1 MSKINSIVN
10 VEISIASPAIDS
22 TSFDYLLLVGPK
34 PNASSTVIPAYYEVV
49 TAGTTGALEVVADGN
64 LTDADIEVEL
74 STVTGVSPDLS
85 VTEGDFVLF
94 HDAQIVPSP
103 NQPKSVA
110 VYSDLTEVTDAG
122 WVATG
127 NNADPIGVAARIA
140 FSQSPKPQKIFIAVQ
155 ENDVDNPTQLEPIET
170 TLNRALATDGW
181 YVICPAGIVSTEYE
195 KIAEWTEAQTKMF
208 AFTSLAIDPGFQV
221 KEFYRT
227 FWIFG
232 RENTAQLAENVPMA
246 NNFMHVA
253 WASRTLNYD
262 AGSETWAFKT
272 MAGVNPSSLTTQE
285 ERTIEEN
292 GGNFYTS
299 VANKNITRPGKVM
312 AGEWIDTIRFRD
324 WLQNDMQKRIYN
336 LFIVNPKIPYTN
348 AGIGLIEN
356 QMIASL
362 KSGQAVGGVAET
374 EYDTD
379 GNEVKGFTV
388 KVPKASELTEAQ
400 RASRVLT
407 GCKFT
412 ARLAG
417 AIHAVDIQGTLTN

>member
-1 MSKINSIVN
+1 MSGINSIVN

-22 TSFDYLLLVGPK
+22 TSFDYLLLIGPK
-34 PNASSTVIPAYYEVV
+34 PKSATITTPAFYEVV
-49 TAGTTGALEVVADGN
+49 TDATTGALKVVADGA
-64 LTDADIEVEL
+64 LTDADTEIEL
-74 STVTGVSPDLS
+74 ATVQAVSPELT
-85 VTEGDFVLF
+85 VKVGDFVLF
-94 HDAQIVPSP
+94 HDEESHPAPI
-103 NQPKSVA
+103 QPKPMA
-110 VYSDLTEVTDAG
+110 VYSDLTEVTDMG

-127 NNADPIGVAARIA
+127 DDADPIGVAARIA
-140 FSQSPKPQKIFIAVQ
+140 FSQSPRPKKIYIAVQ
-155 ENDVDNPTQLEPIET
+155 QEDAPGTLEALET
-170 TLNRALATDGW
+170 TLDRALAMDGW
-181 YVICPAGIVSTEYE
+181 YVVCPAGIESTEYE
-195 KIAEWTEAQTKMF
+195 KIAEWTEAQTKLF
-208 AFTSLAIDPGFQV
+208 AFTSLDIDPGFQV

-227 FWIFG
+227 FWMFG
-232 RENTAQLAENVPMA
+232 KENTAQLVDEVPMA
-246 NNFMHVA
+246 NHYMHVA
-253 WASRTLNYD
+253 WAARTLHYD

-272 MAGVNPSSLTTQE
+272 MAGVNPSNLTTQE
-285 ERTIEEN
+285 EKSIEDN

-348 AGIGLIEN
+348 AGISLIEN

-362 KSGQAVGGVAET
+362 KAGQAIGGVAGT
-374 EYDTD
+374 EYDID
-379 GNEVKGFTV
+379 GNEVRGFSV
-388 KVPKASELTEAQ
+388 KVPNASELTEAQ

>member
-1 MSKINSIVN
+1 MSGINSIVN

-34 PNASSTVIPAYYEVV
+34 PKSATTTIPAYYEVV
-49 TAGTTGALEVVADGN
+49 GTGTLGALEVVADGA
-64 LTDADIEVEL
+64 LADATTEIELGAVMA
-74 STVTGVSPDLS
+74 VSPTLA
-85 VTEGDFVLF
+85 VTVGEFVLF
-94 HDAQIVPSP
+94 HAAQAIPSP
-103 NQPKSVA
+103 IQPEPIA
-110 VYSDLTEVTDAG
+110 VYSDLTEVADMG
-122 WVATG
+122 WVTTG
-127 NNADPIGVAARIA
+127 NDADPIGVAARIA
-140 FSQSPKPQKIFIAVQ
+140 FSQSPKPKNIYIAVQ
-155 ENDVDNPTQLEPIET
+155 QDSTSVPGALESIED
-170 TLNRALATDGW
+170 TLNRALSMDGW
-181 YVICPAGIVSTEYE
+181 YVICPAGIESTEYE
-195 KIAEWTEAQTKMF
+195 AIAAWTEAQTKLF
-208 AFTSLAIDPGFQV
+208 TFTSLAVDPGFQID
-221 KEFYRT
+221 EYYRT

-232 RENTAQLAENVPMA
+232 RENTAQLAEKVPEA
-246 NNFMHVA
+246 NKYMHVA
-253 WASRTLNYD
+253 WAAKTLNHD

-272 MAGVNPSSLTTQE
+272 MAGVNPSNLTTQE
-285 ERTIEEN
+285 EKTIEDN

-336 LFIVNPKIPYTN
+336 LFIVNPKIPYTD
-348 AGIGLIEN
+348 AGIGLVEN

-374 EYDTD
+374 EYDEN
-379 GNEVKGFTV
+379 GEEVKGFTV
-388 KVPKASELTEAQ
+388 KVPKASSLTEAQ

-417 AIHAVDIQGTLTN
+417 AIHVVDIQGTLTN